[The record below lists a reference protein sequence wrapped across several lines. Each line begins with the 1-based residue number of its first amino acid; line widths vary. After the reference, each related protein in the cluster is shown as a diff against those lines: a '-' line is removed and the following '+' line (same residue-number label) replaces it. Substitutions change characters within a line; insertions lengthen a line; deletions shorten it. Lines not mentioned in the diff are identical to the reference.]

1 MTTISTNTHL
11 YILLDRSGSMSSIAR
26 DVIGG
31 YNTFIRQQKK
41 EGSDVR
47 VTLVQFDS
55 SDPQEII
62 AAGVPIDEI
71 VDLTEETF
79 IPRGGTP
86 LLDATGLLI
95 ARARMNQELRDQNGL
110 PKEDIVFVTVTDGEE
125 NESSEYTL
133 PRVKTLIEECEK
145 QGWTFVFLSAALDAY
160 GDASRM
166 GMKQGNIQAFSA
178 SGKGADLAFDSLSA
192 SISKLRSMKRMGT
205 WKDDNDVFE
214 EKIAEDERRENDD
227 Q

>member
-1 MTTISTNTHL
+1 MTAITYTHL
-11 YILLDRSGSMSSIAR
+11 YILLDRSGSMSTIAN

-31 YNTFIRQQKK
+31 YNTFIREQRK

-55 SDPQEII
+55 QDRQEII
-62 AAGVPIDEI
+62 AAGVPIDEL
-71 VDLTEETF
+71 VELTQDTF

-95 ARARMNQELRDQNGL
+95 ARARMNEELRVQNSL

-133 PRVKTLIEECEK
+133 RQIKKLIEECEAK
-145 QGWTFVFLSAALDAY
+145 DWTFVFLSAAIDAY

-166 GMKQGNIQAFSA
+166 GMKGGNIQAFSA
-178 SGKGADLAFDSLSA
+178 SADGADLAFASLSTN
-192 SISKLRSMKRMGT
+192 ISKLRADKKSGT
-205 WKDDNDVFE
+205 WKQDADFFE
-214 EKIAEDERRENDD
+214 EKVAEAERRKNDD
-227 Q
+227 I

>member
-1 MTTISTNTHL
+1 MTATTNTHL
-11 YILLDRSGSMSSIAR
+11 YILLDRSGSMETIAR

-31 YNTFIRQQKK
+31 YNTFIREQRK

-55 SDPQEII
+55 LDRQEII
-62 AAGVPIDEI
+62 AAGVPIDEL
-71 VDLTEETF
+71 VELSAETF

-95 ARARMNQELRDQNGL
+95 ARARMNEELRVQNAL

-133 PRVKTLIEECEK
+133 PQIKRLIQECEAK
-145 QGWTFVFLSAALDAY
+145 DWTFVFLSAAIDAY
-160 GDASRM
+160 GDASGM
-166 GMKQGNIQAFSA
+166 GMKGGNIQAFSA
-178 SGKGADLAFDSLSA
+178 SADGADLAFSSLSA
-192 SISKLRSMKRMGT
+192 NVSKLRREKMAGT
-205 WKDDNDVFE
+205 WKQDADFFE
-214 EKIAEDERRENDD
+214 EKIAEAERRKNDEI
-227 Q
+227 

>member
-1 MTTISTNTHL
+1 MTTETNTHI
-11 YILLDRSGSMSSIAR
+11 YALLDRSGSMSSIAN

-31 YNTFIRQQKK
+31 FNTFIREQKK

-55 SDPQEII
+55 LDRQEIV
-62 AAGVPIDEI
+62 AAGVPIDEM
-71 VDLTEETF
+71 VDLTSDTF
-79 IPRGGTP
+79 VPRGGTP

-95 ARARMNQELRDQNGL
+95 ARARMNQELRAQNSL
-110 PKEDIVFVTVTDGEE
+110 PEEDIVFVTITDGEE

-133 PRVKTLIEECEK
+133 PQVKKLIEQCEA

-166 GMKQGNIQAFSA
+166 GMKGGNIQAFSA
-178 SGKGADLAFDSLSA
+178 SSHGADLAFTSLSTN
-192 SISKLRSMKRMGT
+192 ISKLRKEKKAGT
-205 WKDDNDVFE
+205 WKQDADFFD
-214 EKIAEDERRENDD
+214 EKIAEEERRKNDE

>member
-1 MTTISTNTHL
+1 MTNATTNTHL

-31 YNTFIRQQKK
+31 YNTFIREQKK

-55 SDPQEII
+55 SDRQEII
-62 AAGVPIDEI
+62 AAGVPIDEV
-71 VDLTEETF
+71 VDLTEDTF

-95 ARARMNQELRDQNGL
+95 ARARTNQELRVQNAL
-110 PKEDIVFVTVTDGEE
+110 PAEDIVFVTITDGEE

-133 PRVKTLIEECEK
+133 AKVQKLIAECEK

-166 GMKQGNIQAFSA
+166 GMKQGNIQSFAA
-178 SGKGADLAFDSLSA
+178 SGVGTNLAFESLSA
-192 SISKLRSMKRMGT
+192 SVKKMRDMKRTGT
-205 WKDDNDVFE
+205 WKDDADFFD
-214 EKIAEDERRENDD
+214 EKIAEEDRNKKDD
-227 Q
+227 

>member
-1 MTTISTNTHL
+1 MTAASTYTHL
-11 YILLDRSGSMSSIAR
+11 YILLDRSGSMSSIAN

-31 YNTFIRQQKK
+31 YNTFIRQQKQ

-55 SDPQEII
+55 VDRQEIL
-62 AAGVPIDEI
+62 AAGVPIHEL

-79 IPRGGTP
+79 VPRGGTP

-95 ARARMNQELRDQNGL
+95 ARARTNNELRAQNSL
-110 PKEDIVFVTVTDGEE
+110 PAEDIVFVTITDGEE

-133 PRVKTLIEECEK
+133 PRVKELIAQCEA

-160 GDASRM
+160 GDAAGM
-166 GMKQGNIQAFSA
+166 GMKHGNIQAFSA
-178 SGKGADLAFDSLSA
+178 SGDGANLAFSSLSA
-192 SISKLRSMKRMGT
+192 SMRVMRDKKRTGT
-205 WKDDNDVFE
+205 WKQDEDFFE
-214 EKIAEDERRENDD
+214 EKIAEEERRKNDD
-227 Q
+227 K

>member
-1 MTTISTNTHL
+1 MTAITYTHL
-11 YILLDRSGSMSSIAR
+11 YILLDRSGSMSTIAN

-31 YNTFIRQQKK
+31 YNTFIREQRK

-47 VTLVQFDS
+47 VTLVQFDTQ
-55 SDPQEII
+55 DRQEII
-62 AAGVPIDEI
+62 AAGVPIDEL
-71 VDLTEETF
+71 VELTQDTF

-95 ARARMNQELRDQNGL
+95 ARARMNEELRVQNSL

-133 PRVKTLIEECEK
+133 RQIKKLIEECEAK
-145 QGWTFVFLSAALDAY
+145 DWTFVFLSAAIDAY

-166 GMKQGNIQAFSA
+166 GMQGGNIQAFSA
-178 SGKGADLAFDSLSA
+178 SADGADLAFASLSTN
-192 SISKLRSMKRMGT
+192 ISKLRADKKSGT
-205 WKDDNDVFE
+205 WKQDAGFFE
-214 EKIAEDERRENDD
+214 EKVAEAERRKNDD
-227 Q
+227 I